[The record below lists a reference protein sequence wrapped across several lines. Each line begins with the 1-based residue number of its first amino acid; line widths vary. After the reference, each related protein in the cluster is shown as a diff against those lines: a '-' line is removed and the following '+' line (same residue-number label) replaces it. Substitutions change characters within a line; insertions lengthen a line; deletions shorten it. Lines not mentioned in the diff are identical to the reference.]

1 MTEFEKLSREVT
13 SNRDKDPVKYRYLYN
28 DSGDAL
34 GITFNRYEDM
44 WEFMKSPIYLQLRKY
59 KVLTRYRKY
68 LYFEENLA
76 LNLRPAIFTD
86 GADLHTDWFEE
97 FFDNQLATESGRQT
111 LGFIE
116 GIPVMLEYKY
126 RENHLW
132 FYPVRDIMDWHIKIS
147 HRILSVL
154 NDSDTLSYATYL
166 HKDHVSVNL
175 YYK

>member
-68 LYFEENLA
+68 LRFE
-76 LNLRPAIFTD
+76 
-86 GADLHTDWFEE
+86 
-97 FFDNQLATESGRQT
+97 DN
-111 LGFIE
+111 
-116 GIPVMLEYKY
+116 
-126 RENHLW
+126 N
-132 FYPVRDIMDWHIKIS
+132 
-147 HRILSVL
+147 
-154 NDSDTLSYATYL
+154 
-166 HKDHVSVNL
+166 
-175 YYK
+175 